1 MKHTKKCIGL
11 LVAFAIVSQLTNP
24 VTGIDAA
31 AKPKLSTKSVKIKV
45 GKSKTVK
52 VKNAKGYKLTV
63 KSKKKTVAT
72 AKKKGN
78 AAFVVKGVK
87 AGKTTITCV
96 VKKGKKKVNLKCTVK
111 VSKDTKPETPATQT
125 PATQTPAT
133 PSGPINQTPAPTAP
147 TTEPTHT
154 PYAYIPPEPI
164 NIELPTD
171 VPAKYRETADEAP
184 ASQRGTIETITYET
198 ETYDEGNSVK
208 MSKQANV
215 YLPAGYDASKQYNVL
230 YLMHGGGENMNTW
243 LVENDYSGN
252 KKMVDNLIA
261 NGEINPLI
269 IVTPTFYRPSD
280 VPEPDGDFDLTTI
293 FQHELRKDLIPYI
306 ESHYSTYAGGDVS
319 DENLIKT
326 RIHRAFAGLS
336 MGSMTTYRSA
346 LYANYDV
353 FAWFGPYSGCQGP
366 GGDQDAEAD
375 KIVSVIEAGYEKGM
389 PLGFLYCG
397 NGVDDI
403 AHDEHVNIMKKAV
416 SITDKLVEG
425 ANYAFIDLPRLE
437 RSYGGYTGEHSMW
450 SWHIHLYNCLR
461 VFFTRE

>member
-1 MKHTKKCIGL
+1 MRHSKKCIGL
-11 LVAFAIVSQLTNP
+11 LLATAMLFQLTVSTTDVN
-24 VTGIDAA
+24 AA

-45 GKSKTVK
+45 GEKKTVK
-52 VKNAKGYKLTV
+52 VKNAKGFKITV

-87 AGKTTITCV
+87 KGTTKVTCTA
-96 VKKGKKKVNLKCTVK
+96 KKGKKKVNLKCTVK
-111 VSKDTKPETPATQT
+111 VSEKVIIETPATQA
-125 PATQTPAT
+125 PVIQP
-133 PSGPINQTPAPTAP
+133 TPAPTVAP
-147 TTEPTHT
+147 TAVPTAT
-154 PYAYIPPEPI
+154 PYVFVAPTPI
-164 NIELPTD
+164 NIELTSD
-171 VPAKYRETADEAP
+171 VPMKYRETADEAAP
-184 ASQRGTIETITYET
+184 SKQGTIETVTYET
-198 ETYDEGNSVK
+198 ETYDEGKSVK
-208 MSKQANV
+208 MTKQANV
-215 YLPAGYDASKQYNVL
+215 YLPAGYDESKQYNVL

-243 LVENDYSGN
+243 LLGTDLNDYAGN
-252 KKMVDNLIA
+252 KKMIDNLIA
-261 NGEINPLI
+261 NGEIEPLI

-280 VPEPDGDFDLTTI
+280 APKPDSDFDLTTI

-306 ESHYSTYAGGDVS
+306 ESRYSTYTGGDVS

-326 RIHRAFAGLS
+326 RMHRAFAGLS

-353 FAWFGPYSGCQGP
+353 FAWFGPYSGCQGS
-366 GGDQDAEAD
+366 GGDQDAEAE
-375 KIVSVIEAGYEKGM
+375 KIVSVIEAGYAKGM

-397 NGVDDI
+397 NGVDDM
-403 AHDEHVNIMKKAV
+403 AHDEHVNIMKKSVAL
-416 SITDKLVEG
+416 TDKLVDG

-437 RSYGGYTGEHSMW
+437 RSYGGYTGDHNMW

>member
-1 MKHTKKCIGL
+1 M
-11 LVAFAIVSQLTNP
+11 
-24 VTGIDAA
+24 
-31 AKPKLSTKSVKIKV
+31 
-45 GKSKTVK
+45 
-52 VKNAKGYKLTV
+52 
-63 KSKKKTVAT
+63 
-72 AKKKGN
+72 
-78 AAFVVKGVK
+78 
-87 AGKTTITCV
+87 
-96 VKKGKKKVNLKCTVK
+96 NLKCTVK

-125 PATQTPAT
+125 PAT

-147 TTEPTHT
+147 ATEPTHT

-293 FQHELRKDLIPYI
+293 FQHELRKRPH
-306 ESHYSTYAGGDVS
+306 S
-319 DENLIKT
+319 
-326 RIHRAFAGLS
+326 
-336 MGSMTTYRSA
+336 
-346 LYANYDV
+346 LY
-353 FAWFGPYSGCQGP
+353 
-366 GGDQDAEAD
+366 
-375 KIVSVIEAGYEKGM
+375 
-389 PLGFLYCG
+389 
-397 NGVDDI
+397 
-403 AHDEHVNIMKKAV
+403 
-416 SITDKLVEG
+416 
-425 ANYAFIDLPRLE
+425 
-437 RSYGGYTGEHSMW
+437 
-450 SWHIHLYNCLR
+450 
-461 VFFTRE
+461 

>member
-1 MKHTKKCIGL
+1 M
-11 LVAFAIVSQLTNP
+11 
-24 VTGIDAA
+24 
-31 AKPKLSTKSVKIKV
+31 
-45 GKSKTVK
+45 
-52 VKNAKGYKLTV
+52 
-63 KSKKKTVAT
+63 
-72 AKKKGN
+72 
-78 AAFVVKGVK
+78 
-87 AGKTTITCV
+87 
-96 VKKGKKKVNLKCTVK
+96 
-111 VSKDTKPETPATQT
+111 
-125 PATQTPAT
+125 
-133 PSGPINQTPAPTAP
+133 
-147 TTEPTHT
+147 
-154 PYAYIPPEPI
+154 
-164 NIELPTD
+164 
-171 VPAKYRETADEAP
+171 PAKYRETADEAP

-243 LVENDYSGN
+243 LVDNDYSGN

-261 NGEINPLI
+261 DGEINPLI

-280 VPEPDGDFDLTTI
+280 APEPDSAFDLTTI

-326 RIHRAFAGLS
+326 RMHRAFAGLS

-353 FAWFGPYSGCQGP
+353 FAWFGPYSGCQGA

-416 SITDKLVEG
+416 SMTDKLVEG

-461 VFFTRE
+461 VFFSRE